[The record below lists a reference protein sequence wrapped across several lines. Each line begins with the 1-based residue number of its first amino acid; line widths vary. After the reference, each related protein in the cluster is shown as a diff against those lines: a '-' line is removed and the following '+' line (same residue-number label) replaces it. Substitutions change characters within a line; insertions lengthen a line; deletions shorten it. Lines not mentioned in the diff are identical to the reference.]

1 MGALAASVAVVAI
14 DQSVLMQPLKERILQ
29 ESKPLGHDV
38 LKVDS
43 FLNHQVD
50 PDLMLEIGRALAERF
65 AAEQPTK
72 ILTVETSGVAPAFA
86 AAAALHIPLIIARKH
101 RAAGMPRELLKES
114 TLSVSTGQIMD
125 LYASPEFITAHD
137 RILIVDAF
145 LTTGQTLLAQVRLA
159 EDGGARVVGI
169 GTVIEKTLQGGRAK
183 LEKLGI
189 PVYAL
194 VRVEQR
200 DGDQMRFIE

>member
-1 MGALAASVAVVAI
+1 
-14 DQSVLMQPLKERILQ
+14 MQPLKERILQ
-29 ESKPLGHDV
+29 ESKPLGRNV

-50 PDLMLEIGRALAERF
+50 PDLMLEIGRALADRF

-72 ILTVETSGVAPAFA
+72 VLTVETSGVAPAFA
-86 AAAALHIPLIIARKH
+86 TAAALHLPLIIARKH
-101 RAAGMPRELLKES
+101 RAAGMPRELLQES
-114 TLSVSTGQIMD
+114 TLSISTGQIMD
-125 LYASPEFITAHD
+125 LYASPEFITVND

-159 EDGGARVVGI
+159 EDGGARVIGI

-189 PVYAL
+189 PLYAV
-194 VRVEQR
+194 VRVEQTE
-200 DGDQMRFIE
+200 GEEIRFIE